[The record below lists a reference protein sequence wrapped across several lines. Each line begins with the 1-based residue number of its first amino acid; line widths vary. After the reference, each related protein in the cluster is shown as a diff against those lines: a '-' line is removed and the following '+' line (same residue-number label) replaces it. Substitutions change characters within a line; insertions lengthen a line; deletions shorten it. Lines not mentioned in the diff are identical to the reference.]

1 MIEDNSCSDCLYKA
15 LPTKTLNK
23 KELQLLKQNSVEVV
37 FDKKDTIF
45 KQDALSSNIIYLK
58 TGMVKLLIKGPQREQ
73 ILKLKKAPCYL
84 GLPTTMG
91 DKINH
96 YSAVAVEKTTAC
108 FIDVNTFNDLLDS
121 NKEFS
126 HAILLELCKSE
137 LDQFNRYVN
146 MVQTNVY
153 GRLAKHLLT
162 FSDEIYHS
170 DEFVLPLTHHEIADL
185 IYTSRETVS
194 RFFSD
199 LANDHIIQTQDKHIR
214 ILNKSLLKE
223 ISEKG

>member
-1 MIEDNSCSDCLYKA
+1 MIENSSCSDCLYKA

-23 KELQLLKQNSVEVV
+23 KELQLLEQNSVEVV

-45 KQDALSSNIIYLK
+45 KQGALSSNIIYLK

-96 YSAVAVEKTTAC
+96 YSAVALEKTTAC
-108 FIDVNTFNDLLDS
+108 FIDIKAFKDFLNT
-121 NKEFS
+121 NKDFS
-126 HAILLELCKSE
+126 YAIILELCKSE
-137 LDQFNRYVN
+137 LDQFNRYVD
-146 MVQTNVY
+146 MAQTNVY
-153 GRLAKHLLT
+153 GRLAEHLLT
-162 FSDEIYHS
+162 FSNEIYHS
-170 DEFVLPLTHHEIADL
+170 DEFVLPLTHNEIADL

-199 LANDHIIQTQDKHIR
+199 LTNDHIIQIQDKHIH

>member
-1 MIEDNSCSDCLYKA
+1 MAENNNCPDCLYKA
-15 LPTKTLNK
+15 LPTKNLNK
-23 KELQLLKQNSVEVV
+23 NELAALQQNSVEVV

-58 TGMVKLLIKGPQREQ
+58 TGMVKLIIRGPQREQ

-96 YSAVAVEKTTAC
+96 YSAVALEKTTAC
-108 FIDVNTFNDLLDS
+108 FIDYNIFKDLLDT
-121 NKEFS
+121 NKDFS
-126 HAILLELCKSE
+126 HAIILELCKSE

-146 MVQTNVY
+146 MVQINVY
-153 GRLAKHLLT
+153 GRLAKNLLT

-170 DEFVLPLTHHEIADL
+170 DEFVLPLNHHEIADL
-185 IYTSRETVS
+185 VYTSRETVS

-199 LANDHIIQTQDKHIR
+199 LTNEKIIQTQDKHIH
-214 ILNKSLLKE
+214 ILNKSMLKE
-223 ISEKG
+223 ISDKG